1 MKEVREN
8 ELLNVT
14 VNEEKGNNENMDILE
29 TKKEINFKE
38 AMQNITKQIEGMYW
52 NDKEYR
58 GFSIENSSVVSEE
71 INTPK
76 LLENYKKQIWEEV
89 EVIDYTLSFNAKKRK
104 SRYRISNEEVEEM
117 INFKEMKDPSVNL
130 KSASEILGI
139 KQTDILKLLKVRL
152 IDAKKVLLNDNVCAI
167 YKPVFSKDRKI
178 ENVIMEIFLT
188 TKGLKTLQS
197 MFVIT
202 NKAEL

>member
-14 VNEEKGNNENMDILE
+14 VNEEKGNNENMDIVE

-38 AMQNITKQIEGMYW
+38 TMQNITKQIEEVYW
-52 NDKEYR
+52 DDKEYR
-58 GFSIENSSVVSEE
+58 GFSIENSSVVSDE

-104 SRYRISNEEVEEM
+104 SRDRISNQEVEEM
-117 INFKEMKDPSVNL
+117 INFTGMKDPTVKL
-130 KSASEILGI
+130 KSASKILGI
-139 KQTDILKLLKVRL
+139 KQTDILKLLQVRL
-152 IDAKKVLLNDNVCAI
+152 IDSKKVLLNENVCAI
-167 YKPVFSKDRKI
+167 YKPVFSQDRKI
-178 ENVIMEIFLT
+178 VNVIMEIFLT

-202 NKAEL
+202 NKAE